1 MIYLINGKYY
11 VRLYPNRY
19 GEIEIKLDND
29 NVVLVPTER
38 RLNTTSSDKI
48 KAIDFQKEKDNFK
61 KELLR
66 KEKSTEK
73 NTNKKTRYNY
83 FE

>member
-1 MIYLINGKYY
+1 MIYQINGKYY

-19 GEIEIKLDND
+19 SEIEIKLNND
-29 NVVLVPTER
+29 DVVLVPTER

-48 KAIDFQKEKDNFK
+48 KAIDFQKEKDTFK
-61 KELLR
+61 KELLKR
-66 KEKSTEK
+66 EKSTEK
-73 NTNKKTRYNY
+73 NTNKKTRYTY

>member
-19 GEIEIKLDND
+19 GEIEVKLDND
-29 NVVLVPTER
+29 SVVLVPTER
-38 RLNTTSSDKI
+38 RLDTTNSDKI
-48 KAIDFQKEKDNFK
+48 IAIDFQQEKDNLK
-61 KELLR
+61 QELLQD
-66 KEKSTEK
+66 KETVKKS
-73 NTNKKTRYNY
+73 TNKKSRYTY